1 MRWLIFIFDAPSFEQ
16 QNAPW
21 SGGKGG
27 PSLEALNRFAE
38 LYRDTW
44 RIERIC
50 KMLQMA
56 PSRDWREAARKR
68 NPELRS
74 AYAQRDVKSRP

>member
-1 MRWLIFIFDAPSFEQ
+1 M
-16 QNAPW
+16 
-21 SGGKGG
+21 
-27 PSLEALNRFAE
+27 NRFAE

-56 PSRDWREAARKR
+56 PRRDWREANRKR
-68 NPELRS
+68 STELRS
-74 AYAQRDVKSRP
+74 AYAQRVIKNRP

>member
-1 MRWLIFIFDAPSFEQ
+1 MACPS
-16 QNAPW
+16 NAGQ
-21 SGGKGG
+21 SV
-27 PSLEALNRFAE
+27 EALNRFAE

-56 PSRDWREAARKR
+56 PRCDWREANRKR
-68 NPELRS
+68 STELRS
-74 AYAQRDVKSRP
+74 AYAQRVIKNRP